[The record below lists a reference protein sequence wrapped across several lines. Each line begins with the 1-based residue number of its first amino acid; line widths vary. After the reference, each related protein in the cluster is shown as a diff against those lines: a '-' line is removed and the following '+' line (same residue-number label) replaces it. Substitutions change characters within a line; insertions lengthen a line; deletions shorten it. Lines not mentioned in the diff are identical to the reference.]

1 MSGHNPKINY
11 QADELQDVAA
21 LLRSLPQVAAPVN
34 FDAMLKARIAQAKVE
49 HKADVTALLQ
59 ELPRVAAPSDFDF
72 KLRARIAQAKYKE
85 EKVSLLGWFS
95 EIFGRSMMQAGAA
108 MAAVALIV
116 GAVTFQ
122 MMKPVDKPSSAIANA
137 GKSPSI
143 VPFATPANSEE
154 IGNKFAVES
163 NGELYTATA
172 TATLGVK
179 SVQVKFTLPPSK
191 TQAQRP
197 KTNNTTT
204 EKEIVPVPEVRDDLI
219 ASNTVL
225 IKHSSSGETRVV
237 KVAEV
242 SFGLQS
248 ASLRSNSP
256 REVPNAEIASAQ
268 IIY

>member
-1 MSGHNPKINY
+1 MNGHNPNKNY
-11 QADELQDVAA
+11 QSDEHQDVAA
-21 LLRSLPQVAAPVN
+21 LLRGLPQVAAPVN
-34 FDAMLKARIAQAKVE
+34 FDMMLKARIAQAKVE
-49 HKADVTALLQ
+49 QKADVTALLQ
-59 ELPRVAAPSDFDF
+59 ELPRVAAPADFDF
-72 KLRARIAQAKYKE
+72 KLRSRIAQAKYKE
-85 EKVSLLGWFS
+85 EKVSPLGWFS

-122 MMKPVDKPSSAIANA
+122 MMKPVDKPSQPIANNTVTETIIPMPSPESTKPIESTGNPKA
-137 GKSPSI
+137 GNI
-143 VPFATPANSEE
+143 VAASLPIRNSRATTVA
-154 IGNKFAVES
+154 
-163 NGELYTATA
+163 
-172 TATLGVK
+172 
-179 SVQVKFTLPPSK
+179 VKFVPPTPK
-191 TQAQRP
+191 TKDPRP
-197 KTNNTTT
+197 KTNDRIIET
-204 EKEIVPVPEVRDDLI
+204 EVAPSPSGDLI

-256 REVPNAEIASAQ
+256 REPQNVEIASAQ